1 MKKDQEISEENPSPV
16 KNQEKIEDS
25 LKNMSQ
31 FEEEFEK
38 NDKGTEKVREDRERE
53 IKEEHDRVF
62 RPFET
67 LTSPGWAN
75 SFFESI
81 KSKVSVIE
89 EMINGE
95 VTLSKEVFHAQQIFE
110 DIALNSILQEIERFY
125 QYFYNDEEESS
136 SKKFI
141 RVLQEQSGEDVYSL
155 FEPLDIL
162 QICNPSNKNE
172 KGKITNGKLYS
183 FCEQNKGQLLTFD
196 ELLKLKLGQGDLDKL
211 KNESSIA
218 SIIYKEIRCP
228 SVHKGEHL
236 SINRQGITFDK
247 YKLLETYKNIVGRLI
262 NLPTATKQ
270 ELFQR
275 LLGIINNTP
284 NLVSTNTPAKIHRSE
299 LDALLRWINKPDRKP
314 LIIRGARQVGKSTLV
329 RQLAEATQRFCLE
342 LNFEKNPELSDF
354 FSEKDP
360 KKIMQLLATYA
371 KRPLSE
377 STLLFLDEVQA
388 APQVLENLR
397 YFYEEYAQL
406 PVIAAGSLLDF
417 AFEMPAF
424 SVPVGRIEYF
434 YVGPLSFED
443 FLTALGETHLV
454 EWIRNWSIGDPV
466 PLPLHQQCLDWAK
479 QFWLIG
485 GMPEVVSL
493 YSQHRDFQ
501 QADNLKQNILQTYV
515 EDFHKYGRAKQLP
528 LLRRIFHTIPG
539 LIGETL
545 KYSKIDKES
554 KSTQVRE
561 SLEHLQLARI
571 LHLICHSDATGLP
584 LKATVNPQIFKT
596 IFLDIGLLCAALRLD
611 QLEIIKS
618 PDWAWINRGS
628 LAEQFVGQALLKL
641 NDTYHIP
648 ELFYWV
654 RRDNQAKAEIDYIW
668 QYKNTLIPIE
678 VKAGKTGTLKSL
690 HYFIKEKNW
699 PFAVRFN
706 ANVPSLMKETAKLA
720 DGQLVSYKLLS
731 LPFYMTE
738 QLKRLANID

>member
-1 MKKDQEISEENPSPV
+1 MKKNSANT
-16 KNQEKIEDS
+16 
-25 LKNMSQ
+25 LKN
-31 FEEEFEK
+31 FEK
-38 NDKGTEKVREDRERE
+38 
-53 IKEEHDRVF
+53 
-62 RPFET
+62 
-67 LTSPGWAN
+67 LASPGWAN
-75 SFFESI
+75 SFFEAI

-89 EMINGE
+89 AMINGE
-95 VTLSKEVFHAQQIFE
+95 VTYQKEVFYAQEIFE
-110 DIALNSILQEIERFY
+110 DIALNSILQEIEKFY
-125 QYFYNDEEESS
+125 KYFYNEDYKKEE
-136 SKKFI
+136 KIRKRPYDQTRKRFI
-141 RVLQEQSGEDVYSL
+141 KVLQNQSGDESYSL
-155 FEPLDIL
+155 LSPQSIL
-162 QICNPSNKNE
+162 RICNPTNKNE
-172 KGKITNGKLYS
+172 KNDITNGKLYD
-183 FCEQNKGQLLTFD
+183 FCEQNKGRFITLD
-196 ELLKLKLGQGDLDKL
+196 ELANLKLGQGELDRL
-211 KNESSIA
+211 KNECSVA
-218 SIIYKEIRCP
+218 GIIYEVLRNHSI
-228 SVHKGEHL
+228 HEGEPL
-236 SINRQGITFDK
+236 AINIQGIIFDK
-247 YKLLETYKNIVGRLI
+247 NKLLEIYKNVAGRLI
-262 NLPTATKQ
+262 SLPNATKQ

-275 LLGIINNTP
+275 LIGNNTQHFISADTAP
-284 NLVSTNTPAKIHRSE
+284 MMHRSE
-299 LDALLRWINKPDRKP
+299 LDALLKWINKPDRKP

-342 LNFEKNPELSDF
+342 LNFEKNPELGDF
-354 FSEKDP
+354 FAEKDP

-371 KRPLSE
+371 KRPLNE

-417 AFEMPAF
+417 ALETPAF

-466 PLPLHQQCLDWAK
+466 PLPLHQQCLDLAK

-539 LIGETL
+539 SIGETL
-545 KYSKIDKES
+545 KYSKIDRDS

-571 LHLICHSDATGLP
+571 LHLICHSDATGIP

-628 LAEQFVGQALLKL
+628 LAEQFIGQALLKL

-654 RRDNQAKAEIDYIW
+654 RQDQQAKAEIDYVW
-668 QYKNTLIPIE
+668 QYKDALFPIE

-690 HYFIKEKNW
+690 HYFIKEKHW
-699 PFAVRFN
+699 SFAIRFN
-706 ANVPSLMKETAKLA
+706 ANIPSLMQETAKLS
-720 DGQLVSYKLLS
+720 DGRSVAYKLLS
-731 LPFYMTE
+731 LPFYMAE
-738 QLKRLANID
+738 QLKRLVKENERGVA

>member
-1 MKKDQEISEENPSPV
+1 MKKDQEIFEGIEASL
-16 KNQEKIEDS
+16 EKRGKTQYSRDAHIKQLE
-25 LKNMSQ
+25 K
-31 FEEEFEK
+31 EK
-38 NDKGTEKVREDRERE
+38 NIEAYKRDENFKD
-53 IKEEHDRVF
+53 
-62 RPFET
+62 FET

-75 SFFESI
+75 AFFESI

-89 EMINGE
+89 AMINGE
-95 VTLSKEVFHAQQIFE
+95 VTFSREVFYAQDILE
-110 DIALNSILQEIERFY
+110 DIALNSIMQEIEKFY
-125 QYFYNDEEESS
+125 RYFYNDEEESS
-136 SKKFI
+136 RKKFI
-141 RVLQEQSGEDVYSL
+141 KVLQEQSGEDVYFL
-155 FEPLDIL
+155 FDPLSIL
-162 QICNPSNKNE
+162 QICNPTNQNE
-172 KGKITNGKLYS
+172 KNKITNGKLYA
-183 FCEQNKGQLLTFD
+183 FCEQNKGRLLTLD
-196 ELLKLKLGQGDLDKL
+196 ELLKLKLGQGELDKL
-211 KNESSIA
+211 KSECSIA
-218 SIIYKEIRCP
+218 SIIYEKIRCP

-236 SINRQGITFDK
+236 PIFIQGITFNK
-247 YKLLETYKNIVGRLI
+247 NKLLEAYKNIAGRLI
-262 NLPTATKQ
+262 SLPNATKQ

-275 LLGIINNTP
+275 LLGINNTP
-284 NLVSTNTPAKIHRSE
+284 NPVSTNTPAKIHRSE
-299 LDALLRWINKPDRKP
+299 LDALLRWIHKPDRKP

-329 RQLAEATQRFCLE
+329 RQLAEETQRFCLE

-371 KRPLSE
+371 KRSLKEP
-377 STLLFLDEVQA
+377 TLLFLDEVQA

-417 AFEMPAF
+417 ALEAPAF

-561 SLEHLQLARI
+561 SLDHLELARI
-571 LHLICHSDATGLP
+571 IHLICHSDATGIP
-584 LKATVNPQIFKT
+584 LKATVNTQIFKT

-628 LAEQFVGQALLKL
+628 LAEQFIGQALLKL
-641 NDTYHIP
+641 HDTYHIP

-654 RRDNQAKAEIDYIW
+654 RRDNQAKAEIDYVW

-690 HYFIKEKNW
+690 HYFIKVKHW

-706 ANVPSLMKETAKLA
+706 ANVPSLMEETAKLS
-720 DGQLVSYKLLS
+720 DGQPVSYKLLS
-731 LPFYMTE
+731 LPFYMAE
-738 QLKRLANID
+738 QLKRLVNIDEKTV

>member
-1 MKKDQEISEENPSPV
+1 M
-16 KNQEKIEDS
+16 
-25 LKNMSQ
+25 
-31 FEEEFEK
+31 
-38 NDKGTEKVREDRERE
+38 G
-53 IKEEHDRVF
+53 
-62 RPFET
+62 
-67 LTSPGWAN
+67 
-75 SFFESI
+75 
-81 KSKVSVIE
+81 
-89 EMINGE
+89 
-95 VTLSKEVFHAQQIFE
+95 
-110 DIALNSILQEIERFY
+110 
-125 QYFYNDEEESS
+125 
-136 SKKFI
+136 
-141 RVLQEQSGEDVYSL
+141 
-155 FEPLDIL
+155 
-162 QICNPSNKNE
+162 
-172 KGKITNGKLYS
+172 
-183 FCEQNKGQLLTFD
+183 
-196 ELLKLKLGQGDLDKL
+196 
-211 KNESSIA
+211 
-218 SIIYKEIRCP
+218 
-228 SVHKGEHL
+228 
-236 SINRQGITFDK
+236 
-247 YKLLETYKNIVGRLI
+247 
-262 NLPTATKQ
+262 
-270 ELFQR
+270 
-275 LLGIINNTP
+275 INNTHH
-284 NLVSTNTPAKIHRSE
+284 LVSTNTTAKIHRSE

-342 LNFEKNPELSDF
+342 LNFEKNPELSEF

-360 KKIMQLLATYA
+360 KKIIQLLATYA
-371 KRPLSE
+371 KRPLNE

-417 AFEMPAF
+417 ALEMPAF

-454 EWIRNWSIGDPV
+454 EWVRNWSIGDPV

-528 LLRRIFHTIPG
+528 LLRRIFHTVPG
-539 LIGETL
+539 LVGETL

-618 PDWAWINRGS
+618 PDWA
-628 LAEQFVGQALLKL
+628 
-641 NDTYHIP
+641 
-648 ELFYWV
+648 
-654 RRDNQAKAEIDYIW
+654 
-668 QYKNTLIPIE
+668 
-678 VKAGKTGTLKSL
+678 
-690 HYFIKEKNW
+690 
-699 PFAVRFN
+699 
-706 ANVPSLMKETAKLA
+706 
-720 DGQLVSYKLLS
+720 
-731 LPFYMTE
+731 
-738 QLKRLANID
+738 